1 MSAHEPEQLIRGS
14 LMDQLLTGD
23 ELGLGQVLPTDIR
36 PRSEHRRIND
46 ERKALRRIAMLVATG
61 AEPAEVFDAVT
72 DEIRRCVPASNAG
85 LWRYE
90 TSGELTMLSG
100 AAEPT
105 WLANSSPGSRERVD
119 SNTLAQAVYRSGRPA
134 RCDTNGNCNAS
145 VAAHIQ
151 EAGVRSV
158 VGVPVIIDGQVWGLA
173 AAGSVEAGPMPADT
187 EARIGGFADLVAAA
201 IVAGY
206 RDQLTRQLEGEASR
220 HPMMMDALLHGQI
233 LDQWSMWEAA
243 NDLRLPSQ
251 GPFVVVAAAK
261 VPGVREVALPEIESK
276 LRSLD
281 VYSAWRVLP
290 NLQIGIV
297 HVKSDQHLDKILAL
311 LSRSTTDRVG
321 VSASFHDLRDTPQA
335 LHVAKIAL
343 RGRAHNASPVAVFDG
358 SILATA
364 AVSAPDVMVKSVATV
379 LDGFGDL
386 GEEERELLFETF
398 RVWQDSDAS
407 VRGTAEKLICHPNT
421 VRYRLRRIE
430 QRTGRSLS
438 RPRDIA
444 ELCLAFEVQRRLM

>member
-1 MSAHEPEQLIRGS
+1 MPAHEPDQLNRGS

-23 ELGLGQVLPTDIR
+23 ELALSQLLPIGIQR
-36 PRSEHRRIND
+36 RSAYRRIND
-46 ERKALRRIAMLVATG
+46 ERKAWQRIAMLVATG
-61 AEPAEVFDAVT
+61 AEPAEVFDAVA
-72 DEIRRCVPASNAG
+72 DEMRRCVPASIAG

-90 TSGELTMLSG
+90 ASGELTMLSG

-105 WLANSSPGSRERVD
+105 WLANRSAGAHARID
-119 SNTLAQAVYRSGRPA
+119 SNTLGQAVYRTGRPVRYDA
-134 RCDTNGNCNAS
+134 YGNGSA
-145 VAAHIQ
+145 AAHVR

-158 VGVPVIIDGQVWGLA
+158 VGVPVIIDGHVWGLA
-173 AAGSVEAGPMPADT
+173 AAGSADAGPMPADT
-187 EARIGGFADLVAAA
+187 EARIGGFADLVATA
-201 IVAGY
+201 IVAGH
-206 RDQLTRQLEGEASR
+206 RDQLARQLEGEASR
-220 HPMMMDALLHGQI
+220 RPMLMDALLHGQI
-233 LDQWSMWEAA
+233 RDQWSLWEVA

-261 VPGVREVALPEIESK
+261 VPGAREVALPEIESK

-281 VYSAWRVLP
+281 VYSAWRVQP
-290 NLQIGIV
+290 DLQIGIV

-311 LSRSTTDRVG
+311 LSRTTTDRVG
-321 VSASFHDLRDTPQA
+321 VSASFDDLRDAPQA
-335 LHVAKIAL
+335 FHVAKVSL
-343 RGRAHNASPVAVFDG
+343 RGRAHNASPVEVFDG

-364 AVSAPDVMVKSVATV
+364 AVGAPDVMVKSVAMV

-407 VRGTAEKLICHPNT
+407 VRGTAEVLICHPNT

-444 ELCLAFEVQRRLM
+444 ELCLVFEVQRRLM